1 MHSVRMVTRKIQG
14 SPVKVT
20 GVDPYDAEFE
30 SHLEEDFL
38 DLVRFDSRVEDFDRW
53 EEEIVWYDDNKKRR
67 TYTPDFIVHYK
78 KINGKTVLKSE
89 VIEVKPDFNED
100 DPRPVARLPRKD
112 KENPRENELKWK
124 AADRLC
130 RSRGLR
136 FLVKRESEIRTPY
149 LNNVRFFMAYLE
161 RVRDDSRSEVILAAF
176 EPGVRIPM
184 GDLVARLGKN
194 PDERLAYRPLV
205 YRLIATRRLEVDLT
219 ELLQDS
225 SLIGLPK

>member
-14 SPVKVT
+14 SPVNVT
-20 GVDPYDAEFE
+20 GVDPYDVEYE
-30 SHLEEDFL
+30 SHLEECFL
-38 DLVRFDSRVEDFDRW
+38 DLVRFDHRVEDFHRW

-67 TYTPDFIVHYK
+67 TYTPDFIVRYK
-78 KINGKTVLKSE
+78 KVNGKTAFKTE
-89 VIEVKPDFNED
+89 VIEVKPDFDED

-112 KENPRENELKWK
+112 KENPRENELKWQ

-130 RSRGLR
+130 KSRGLR
-136 FLVKRESEIRTPY
+136 FLVKRESEICTPY
-149 LNNVRFFMAYLE
+149 LTNARFLTAYLE
-161 RVRDDSRSEVILAAF
+161 RIQDDSRSEAILAAL

-194 PDERLAYRPLV
+194 PDERLDYRPLV

-219 ELLQDS
+219 QVLQDS
-225 SLIGLPK
+225 SLIGLPR

>member
-1 MHSVRMVTRKIQG
+1 MHSDGMVTRKIQG

-20 GVDPYDAEFE
+20 GIEPSGVEFE
-30 SHLEEDFL
+30 SHLEESFL
-38 DLVRFDSRVEDFDRW
+38 DLVRFDPRVEDFHRW
-53 EEEIVWYDDNKKRR
+53 EEEIVWYDDNGKRR
-67 TYTPDFIVHYK
+67 TYTPDFIVRYK
-78 KINGKTVLKSE
+78 KVNGKAVLKPE

-112 KENPRENELKWK
+112 KENPRENELKWQ

-130 RSRGLR
+130 RTRGFR

-149 LNNVRFFMAYLE
+149 LNNARFFMAYLE
-161 RVRDDSRSEVILAAF
+161 RGRDDSRSEAILAAL

-219 ELLQDS
+219 QVLQDS
-225 SLIGLPK
+225 SLIGLPR